1 MAEGSEAAE
10 GLEAVEGSDAAE
22 GCRQHWML
30 TRDTSFQVEE
40 DLGAAADCR
49 QAAASPKQQATR
61 GRQCLV
67 MGISQHW
74 QHEVQQLEQ
83 LQKAA
88 CNKHHQTDCE
98 GERYP
103 VCGSEH
109 LGGGGLGGG
118 GCTQQLRM
126 SGCKEHVSMY
136 CICRIW
142 QPKSTV
148 GSIRKLQL
156 SHAKAPSACHC
167 RQQLALVAAGG

>member
-1 MAEGSEAAE
+1 MAAG
-10 GLEAVEGSDAAE
+10 G
-22 GCRQHWML
+22 
-30 TRDTSFQVEE
+30 FQVEE

-49 QAAASPKQQATR
+49 QAAASTKQQATR

-88 CNKHHQTDCE
+88 CDKHHQTDCGKQVTVSAIQCAAVSTLE
-98 GERYP
+98 EA
-103 VCGSEH
+103 V
-109 LGGGGLGGG
+109 LTVVD
-118 GCTQQLRM
+118 CTQQLRM

-136 CICRIW
+136 CICRTW